1 MRFIYLRDLMNR
13 KVIPFI
19 GNSNF
24 TKELKEL
31 VHTLSQS
38 NASVLLVGEKGT
50 GKRLF
55 AQHLHYDASEDFGYF
70 FEINCRSFNQQ
81 QIVLSF
87 DTVSKLVAY
96 EQRITVYVSF
106 VDLLSSD
113 LQQQFLQLIDNTF
126 KKGLNLKL
134 VCSVESP
141 LEEKVKAGAFSG
153 DLYYRLNAI
162 VLNMLPLRQRI
173 DDIVPIALQ
182 YISDFNRKSGIEF
195 KGLASGVTEQL
206 ERQFWS
212 GNIDELINSI
222 QRAFIV
228 GKPPVITAEDLGISN
243 ANSGLAND
251 IAGSLEDQSLKTAID
266 SFKKEYVTKILEEN
280 GWNQT
285 KTAKIL
291 GIQRT
296 YVIRLMNELQIR
308 KQ

>member
-1 MRFIYLRDLMNR
+1 MNR

-55 AQHLHYDASEDFGYF
+55 AQHIHIDASDDSSYLY
-70 FEINCRSFNQQ
+70 EINCRSFSSQ
-81 QIVLSF
+81 QIAFAL
-87 DTVSKLVAY
+87 DTVNKLVAFN
-96 EQRITVYVSF
+96 QRITLYVSF
-106 VDLLSSD
+106 VDELSKE
-113 LQQQFLQLIDNTF
+113 LQSTFLSFIDNTF
-126 KKGLNLKL
+126 SKGLDLKL
-134 VCSVESP
+134 VCSVESS
-141 LEEKVKAGAFSG
+141 LEESVQNGSFSPE
-153 DLYYRLNAI
+153 LYYRLNAI
-162 VLNMLPLRQRI
+162 VLNMLPLCQRK
-173 DDIVPIALQ
+173 DDILPIANGYL
-182 YISDFNRKSGIEF
+182 SSFRKKSGLKFDGFSEDAKELMINN
-195 KGLASGVTEQL
+195 L
-206 ERQFWS
+206 WS
-212 GNIDELINSI
+212 GNIDELINGI

-228 GKPPVITAEDLGISN
+228 GKPPLITAKDLGIEQHSPFDAEN
-243 ANSGLAND
+243 IEAGLKD
-251 IAGSLEDQSLKTAID
+251 KTLKSALD
-266 SFKKEYVTKILEEN
+266 AFKKEYVTKILEEN

-308 KQ
+308 RK